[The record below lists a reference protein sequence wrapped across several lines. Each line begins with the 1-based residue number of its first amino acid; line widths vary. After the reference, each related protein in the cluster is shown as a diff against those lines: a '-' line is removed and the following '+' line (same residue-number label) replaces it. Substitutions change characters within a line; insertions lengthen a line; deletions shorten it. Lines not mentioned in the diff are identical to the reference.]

1 MQAWDGLASRC
12 DGAANRRTSVSN
24 VYQRLI
30 MISRAATMKQ

>member
-1 MQAWDGLASRC
+1 MLAWAGLASRC
-12 DGAANRRTSVSN
+12 DGAANRRAGVSN